1 MAKCLSKCIK
11 IYIFR
16 KKNEKK
22 TCVSTLPKI
31 FRPVTR
37 NTLIS
42 LFGLTVNTLK
52 KEITVMCG
60 SREKG
65 GGVRGGSPPLKN
77 DKSIG
82 FLSNIGPDHEKS
94 QSYQASI

>member
-1 MAKCLSKCIK
+1 MNGEMPFKMHKK
-11 IYIFR
+11 YIFR

-22 TCVSTLPKI
+22 TRVSTLPKI

-42 LFGLTVNTLK
+42 LFGLTINTLK

-65 GGVRGGSPPLKN
+65 GGGDRGFTPPQKRQIYRV
-77 DKSIG
+77 S
-82 FLSNIGPDHEKS
+82 
-94 QSYQASI
+94 